1 MTNPTA
7 PFRSEIPDEEF
18 AALVTVETMDRLV
31 RRAVVMLQAGQDTA
45 DATDLL
51 LAARAEAQVRLATA
65 VKDQGLSDRIAHD
78 AITNVR
84 QHIG

>member
-31 RRAVVMLQAGQDTA
+31 RRAVVMLQAGQDRPRRHHQRP
-45 DATDLL
+45 ATH
-51 LAARAEAQVRLATA
+51 RLSGTRPR
-65 VKDQGLSDRIAHD
+65 L
-78 AITNVR
+78 NP
-84 QHIG
+84 

>member
-7 PFRSEIPDEEF
+7 PFRSEIPDE
-18 AALVTVETMDRLV
+18 TMDQLV